1 MKKAFC
7 IMVFLVVMIAS
18 ESTAFI
24 VPSETS
30 NDASSTNRSGE
41 FFRIMFHGFRIRSYR
56 IHIPESYTGEQPVPL
71 LIALHGGGGRA
82 TSMRSKT
89 YMNEKSN
96 EEGFIA
102 LYPNGICRLLPIRT
116 WNVGFCCGLALK
128 RNVDDVGFIKT
139 LIQRLLSSYNI
150 NESKIFVTGH
160 SNGGMMAYRLG
171 SELSDMIAA
180 IAPVAASI
188 GGYETEDSDL
198 WIISQPQQ
206 PVSVLAIHGRLDE
219 NVPYDGGRGNN
230 TGGSRS
236 YLSVNDSIS
245 FWISANNCTTEPITN
260 TTGNITI
267 DLYTGGNQG
276 TKVML
281 YTIENGGHSW
291 PGSPQDPIQ
300 EISATDIIWDFF
312 KQQSKTIPTP

>member
-1 MKKAFC
+1 
-7 IMVFLVVMIAS
+7 MVFLVVIIAT
-18 ESTAFI
+18 ESTAFLN
-24 VPSETS
+24 PSEPTS
-30 NDASSTNRSGE
+30 TTTSTHISGE
-41 FFRIMFHGFRIRSYR
+41 FFRILFHGFRIRSYR
-56 IHIPESYTGEQPVPL
+56 IHIPESYTGEHPVPL

-82 TSMRSKT
+82 KSMLSKT
-89 YMNEKSN
+89 DINAKSD

-102 LYPNGICRLLPIRT
+102 LYPNGICRLLPLRT

-139 LIQRLLSSYNI
+139 LIERMLISYNI

-160 SNGGMMAYRLG
+160 SNGGILAYRLG

-198 WIISQPQQ
+198 WIISQPEH
-206 PVSVLAIHGRLDE
+206 PISVLAIHGRLDE

-230 TGGSRS
+230 TGGRRS
-236 YLSVNDSIS
+236 FLSVNDSIS
-245 FWISANNCTTEPITN
+245 FWINANNCTTEPITD

-276 TKVML
+276 TIVML
-281 YTIENGGHSW
+281 YTLENGGHSW

-300 EISATDIIWDFF
+300 ELSATDIIWDFF
-312 KQQSKTIPTP
+312 KNNPKQ